1 MPPFVLSTASTSHR
15 SLYCTGDVKMTYRQ
29 LTAAALMLSLT
40 VGACSREEPAKP
52 YAVEDVPLS
61 QISADLAA
69 GKASAVGIT
78 EAYIERIKTYDAPL
92 KAVIMIAPDALQQA
106 AASDQRRKDG
116 KAIGPMDGIPILL
129 KDNIDAKGMPTT
141 AGSYALEH
149 NIPAQD
155 ADLTRRLREAG
166 AVILGKVNTNQFA
179 GLRTTQGLLG
189 STVGGMPHNP
199 YDLAR
204 TPAGSSNGSGIAA
217 AVSFSAATVGTCT
230 TGSVI
235 GPASLMGLV
244 SMRPTIALISR
255 GGIVPISLGQDT
267 AGPMARNVTDAAMM
281 MNIMAG
287 TEARDPASAEADAHK
302 TDYVKALST
311 EALKG
316 TKIGVI
322 RGMSGYSDVTKPL
335 FDDALAVLTAQGAEL
350 VDIPADIFE
359 DLSQEQRVILVY
371 DFKQD
376 LNAYLAASAPAQ
388 KVRTMTDLV
397 AFNKADPRENMWS
410 QDLVEAAEATTG
422 RDNPEYVNALTY
434 AKTKAGPEGYDKAFA
449 YGVVAVVTPTGQ
461 PAGLI
466 PPPGTAGHTIS
477 ARPKG
482 SSPPSPSMYAALAGY
497 PNLTVPMG
505 QVEGLPVGLSFIGP
519 KWSEAVLLSMAYAY
533 EQASHKRV
541 APAAY
546 KQAVASK

>member
-1 MPPFVLSTASTSHR
+1 MSYRLLAPAMALLLFAS
-15 SLYCTGDVKMTYRQ
+15 
-29 LTAAALMLSLT
+29 
-40 VGACSREEPAKP
+40 ACSRNEPAKP
-52 YAVEDVPLS
+52 YEVEDVALS

-69 GKASAVGIT
+69 GVTTSAAIT
-78 EAYIERIKTYDAPL
+78 QSYIDRIKTYDAPL
-92 KAVIMIAPDALQQA
+92 KAVIMIAPDAAQQA
-106 AASDQRRKDG
+106 EASDQRRKDG
-116 KAIGPMDGIPILL
+116 KAIGPLDGIPILL
-129 KDNIDAKGMPTT
+129 KDNIDALGMPTT
-141 AGSYALEH
+141 AGSFALEH
-149 NIPAQD
+149 NVPTQD
-155 ADLTRRLREAG
+155 AELTRRLREAG

-199 YDLAR
+199 YDLER

-217 AVSFSAATVGTCT
+217 AVSFAAATIGTCT

-255 GGIVPISLGQDT
+255 AGIVPISLGQDT
-267 AGPMARNVTDAAMM
+267 SGPMARSVTDAAML
-281 MNIMAG
+281 MNVLAG
-287 TEARDPASAEADAHK
+287 SDPRDPASAEADTHK
-302 TDYVKALST
+302 TDYVKALSMDS
-311 EALKG
+311 LKG
-316 TKIGVI
+316 QKIGVI

-335 FDDALAVLTAQGAEL
+335 FDEALSVLAARGAEL
-350 VDIPADIFE
+350 VDIPADLFE
-359 DLSQEQRVILVY
+359 DLSQEQRIILIY

-376 LNAYLAASAPAQ
+376 LNAYLAASSPAQ

-397 AFNKADPRENMWS
+397 AFNKADPRENIWS

-422 RDNPEYVNALTY
+422 RDNPEYVKALAY
-434 AKTKAGPEGYDKAFA
+434 AKNEAGPDGYDKAFA
-449 YGVVAVVTPTGQ
+449 YGVAAVVTPTGQ
-461 PAGLI
+461 PAALI
-466 PPPGTAGHTIS
+466 PKTPTAGHTIS

-519 KWSEAVLLSMAYAY
+519 KWSESLLLSMAYAY
-533 EQASHKRV
+533 EQASHKRL
-541 APAAY
+541 PPMAY
-546 KQAVASK
+546 KQAATSK

>member
-1 MPPFVLSTASTSHR
+1 MA
-15 SLYCTGDVKMTYRQ
+15 YRQ

-69 GKASAVGIT
+69 GATTSAAVT
-78 EAYIERIKTYDAPL
+78 QAYIERIRMYDAPL
-92 KAVIMIAPDALQQA
+92 KAVIMVAPDALQQA
-106 AASDQRRKDG
+106 AASDRRRQDG
-116 KAIGPMDGIPILL
+116 KALGPLDGIPILL
-129 KDNIDAKGMPTT
+129 KDNIDALGMPTT

-149 NIPAQD
+149 NVPTQD
-155 ADLTRRLREAG
+155 ADLTHRLREAG
-166 AVILGKVNTNQFA
+166 AIILGKVNTNQFA

-281 MNIMAG
+281 MNVMAG
-287 TEARDPASAEADAHK
+287 AGARDAASAEADAHK

-311 EALKG
+311 DALKG
-316 TKIGVI
+316 QKVGVI
-322 RGMSGYSDVTKPL
+322 RGMAGYSDVTRSL
-335 FDDALAVLTAQGAEL
+335 FDEAVNVLAAQGAEL

-359 DLSQEQRVILVY
+359 DLSQEQRTILIY

-376 LNAYLAASAPAQ
+376 LNAYLAAAAPAQ

-422 RDNPEYVNALTY
+422 RDNPEYVNALAY
-434 AKTKAGPEGYDKAFA
+434 AKNKAGPEGYDKAFG

-519 KWSEAVLLSMAYAY
+519 RWSESLLLSMAYAY
-533 EQASHKRV
+533 EQASHKRI

-546 KQAVASK
+546 KQASATSKQQ

>member
-1 MPPFVLSTASTSHR
+1 MRLRPSTAFLVLA
-15 SLYCTGDVKMTYRQ
+15 SLAM
-29 LTAAALMLSLT
+29 A
-40 VGACSREEPAKP
+40 ACSKEEPPKP
-52 YAVEDVPLS
+52 YEVEEISLA
-61 QISADLAA
+61 QISSDLAS
-69 GKASAVGIT
+69 GKTTSAAVT
-78 EAYIERIKTYDAPL
+78 EAYIARMKAYDAPL
-92 KAVIMIAPDALQQA
+92 KSVILIAPDAAAQA
-106 AASDQRRKDG
+106 AASDARRKDG
-116 KAIGPMDGIPILL
+116 KALGPMDGIPILL
-129 KDNIDAKGMPTT
+129 KDNIDALGMPTT

-149 NIPAQD
+149 NVPVED
-155 ADLTRRLREAG
+155 AELTRRLRQAG

-189 STVGGMPHNP
+189 STVGGMPRNP

-217 AVSFSAATVGTCT
+217 AVSFAAATVGTCT

-244 SMRPTIALISR
+244 SVRPTIALISR
-255 GGIVPISLGQDT
+255 RGVVPISLGQDT
-267 AGPMARNVTDAAMM
+267 AGPMARSVTDAAMM

-287 TEARDPASAEADAHK
+287 SDTGDPASAEADAHK
-302 TDYVKALST
+302 TDYVAALSRD
-311 EALKG
+311 ALKG
-316 TKIGVI
+316 KKIGVI
-322 RGMSGYSDVTKPL
+322 RGMSGYSEATKPL
-335 FDDALAVLTAQGAEL
+335 FDEALGVLTAQGAEL

-359 DLSQEQRVILVY
+359 DLSQEQRIILVY

-397 AFNKADPRENMWS
+397 AFNKADPRENIWN
-410 QDLVEAAEATTG
+410 QDLVEAAEATSG

-434 AKTKAGPEGYDKAFA
+434 AKQKAGPEGYDKAFA

-482 SSPPSPSMYAALAGY
+482 ASPPSPSMYAALAGY

-519 KWSEAVLLSMAYAY
+519 KWSEALLLSMAYSY
-533 EQASHKRV
+533 EQASQKRV
-541 APAAY
+541 PPAAY
-546 KQAVASK
+546 KTAAKN

>member
-1 MPPFVLSTASTSHR
+1 MTHR
-15 SLYCTGDVKMTYRQ
+15 SLATLAVTFV
-29 LTAAALMLSLT
+29 LAL
-40 VGACSREEPAKP
+40 GGCSQEDPAKP

-61 QISADLAA
+61 QISADLAGGA
-69 GKASAVGIT
+69 TTSAAIT
-78 EAYIERIKTYDAPL
+78 QAYIERIKTYDAPL
-92 KAVIMIAPDALQQA
+92 KSVIMIAPDAAQQA

-116 KAIGPMDGIPILL
+116 KAIGPLDGIPILL
-129 KDNIDAKGMPTT
+129 KDNIDAMGMPTT

-149 NIPAQD
+149 NVPVKD
-155 ADLTRRLREAG
+155 AELTRRLREAG

-189 STVGGMPHNP
+189 STVGGMPRNP

-217 AVSFSAATVGTCT
+217 AVSFAAATIGTCT

-255 GGIVPISLGQDT
+255 HGVVPISVGQDT
-267 AGPMARNVTDAAMM
+267 SGPMARNVMDAAML
-281 MNIMAG
+281 MNVLAG
-287 TEARDPASAEADAHK
+287 SDPEDPASAEADAHK
-302 TDYVKALST
+302 TDYVKALSRD
-311 EALKG
+311 ALKG
-316 TKIGVI
+316 QKLGVI
-322 RGMSGYSDVTKPL
+322 RGMSGYSDKTKPL
-335 FDDALAVLTAQGAEL
+335 FEEALGVLTAQGAEL
-350 VDIPADIFE
+350 IDIPPDIFE
-359 DLSQEQRVILVY
+359 DLSQEQRLILIY

-376 LNAYLAASAPAQ
+376 LNAYLAETAPVQ
-388 KVRTMTDLV
+388 KVRSMTELV
-397 AFNKADPRENMWS
+397 AFNKVDEREKVWS
-410 QDLVEAAEATTG
+410 QDLVEAAEATSG
-422 RDNPEYVNALTY
+422 RDNPEYVEALAY
-434 AKTKAGPEGYDKAFA
+434 AKRKAGPEGYDKAFA

-466 PPPGTAGHTIS
+466 PPPGTEGHTIS

-482 SSPPSPSMYAALAGY
+482 SSQPSPSMYAALAGY

-505 QVEGLPVGLSFIGP
+505 QVEGLPVGLSLIGP
-519 KWSEAVLLSMAYAY
+519 KWSEAQLLAMAYAY

-541 APAAY
+541 APVAY
-546 KQAVASK
+546 KQAAAKP

>member
-1 MPPFVLSTASTSHR
+1 MARRRF
-15 SLYCTGDVKMTYRQ
+15 
-29 LTAAALMLSLT
+29 TAAAMMALLAL
-40 VGACSREEPAKP
+40 GACSREEPAKS

-69 GKASAVGIT
+69 GKTTAVEIT
-78 EAYIERIKTYDAPL
+78 ESYIERIKTYDAPL

-106 AASDQRRKDG
+106 AASDRRRKDG

-149 NIPAQD
+149 NIPTQD

-302 TDYVKALST
+302 TDYVKALSI
-311 EALKG
+311 EGLKG
-316 TKIGVI
+316 QKIGVI
-322 RGMSGYSDVTKPL
+322 RGMSGYSEVTKPL
-335 FDDALAVLTAQGAEL
+335 FEEAVAVLAAQGAEL

-388 KVRTMTDLV
+388 QVRTMTDLV

-422 RDNPEYVNALTY
+422 RDNPEYVNALAY
-434 AKTKAGPEGYDKAFA
+434 AKKKAGPEGYDRAFA

-466 PPPGTAGHTIS
+466 PPPGTPGHTIS
-477 ARPKG
+477 ERPKG

-519 KWSEAVLLSMAYAY
+519 KWSEAALLSMAYAY
-533 EQASHKRV
+533 EQASHKRM
-541 APAAY
+541 PPTAY
-546 KQAVASK
+546 KQAIAAK

>member
-1 MPPFVLSTASTSHR
+1 M
-15 SLYCTGDVKMTYRQ
+15 
-29 LTAAALMLSLT
+29 
-40 VGACSREEPAKP
+40 
-52 YAVEDVPLS
+52 
-61 QISADLAA
+61 
-69 GKASAVGIT
+69 KA
-78 EAYIERIKTYDAPL
+78 YDAPL
-92 KAVIMIAPDALQQA
+92 KAVILIAPDAAQQA

-116 KAIGPMDGIPILL
+116 KALGPMDGIPILL
-129 KDNIDAKGMPTT
+129 KDNIDAIGMPTT
-141 AGSYALEH
+141 AGSFALEH
-149 NIPAQD
+149 NVPEKD
-155 ADLTRRLREAG
+155 AELTRRLREAG

-189 STVGGMPHNP
+189 STVGGMPRNP

-217 AVSFSAATVGTCT
+217 AVSFAAATVGTCT

-255 GGIVPISLGQDT
+255 RGVVPISLGQDT
-267 AGPMARNVTDAAMM
+267 AGPMARSVTDAAMM
-281 MNIMAG
+281 MNVMAG
-287 TEARDPASAEADAHK
+287 SDPGDAASAEADSHK

-311 EALKG
+311 DALKG
-316 TKIGVI
+316 QKLGVI
-322 RGMSGYSDVTKPL
+322 RGMSGYSDETKPL
-335 FDDALAVLTAQGAEL
+335 FDEAVGVLAAQGAEL
-350 VDIPADIFE
+350 IDIPADIFE
-359 DLSQEQRVILVY
+359 DLSQEQRIILVY

-376 LNAYLAASAPAQ
+376 LNAYLAASSPSQ
-388 KVRTMTDLV
+388 KVRSMTDLV
-397 AFNKADPRENMWS
+397 AFNKADPRENIWS

-422 RDNPEYVNALTY
+422 LDNPEYVGAHEY
-434 AKTKAGPEGYDKAFA
+434 AKRKAGPEGYDKAFA

-466 PPPGTAGHTIS
+466 PLKPTAGHTIS

-519 KWSEAVLLSMAYAY
+519 KWSEAQLIAMAYAY
-533 EQASHKRV
+533 EQASHKRLP
-541 APAAY
+541 PAAY
-546 KQAVASK
+546 KQAAAAKP

>member
-1 MPPFVLSTASTSHR
+1 MPPFVAFDERFFGRLRMSYRLLSIAAI
-15 SLYCTGDVKMTYRQ
+15 SLA
-29 LTAAALMLSLT
+29 LTL
-40 VGACSREEPAKP
+40 GACSQEEPAKP

-61 QISADLAA
+61 RISADLASGA
-69 GKASAVGIT
+69 TTSVAVT

-92 KAVIMIAPDALQQA
+92 KSVILIAPDAAAQA
-106 AASDQRRKDG
+106 AASDLRRKDG
-116 KAIGPMDGIPILL
+116 KALGPLDGIPILL
-129 KDNIDAKGMPTT
+129 KDNIDAAGMPTT

-149 NIPAQD
+149 NVPAQD
-155 ADLTRRLREAG
+155 AELTRRLRDAG

-189 STVGGMPHNP
+189 STVGGMPRNP

-255 GGIVPISLGQDT
+255 RGIVPISLGQDT

-281 MNIMAG
+281 MNVMAG
-287 TEARDPASAEADAHK
+287 SDPGDAASAEADAHK
-302 TDYVKALST
+302 TDYVKALSKD
-311 EALKG
+311 ALKG
-316 TKIGVI
+316 RKIGVI
-322 RGMSGYSDVTKPL
+322 RGMSGYSEQTTPL
-335 FDDALAVLTAQGAEL
+335 FDEALGVLTAQGAEL

-359 DLSQEQRVILVY
+359 DLSQEQRVILIY

-376 LNAYLAASAPAQ
+376 LNAYLAAASPSQ

-397 AFNKADPRENMWS
+397 AFNKADPRENIWS

-422 RDNPEYVNALTY
+422 RDNPEYVTALEY
-434 AKTKAGPEGYDKAFA
+434 AKRKAGPEGYDKAFA

-505 QVEGLPVGLSFIGP
+505 QVDGLPVGLSFIGP
-519 KWSEAVLLSMAYAY
+519 KWSEAALLAMAYAY
-533 EQASHKRV
+533 EQASGKRV
-541 APAAY
+541 PPVAY
-546 KQAVASK
+546 KQTAAAK

>member
-1 MPPFVLSTASTSHR
+1 MAYGMRAV
-15 SLYCTGDVKMTYRQ
+15 
-29 LTAAALMLSLT
+29 AAAGVLLALS
-40 VGACSREEPAKP
+40 ACSREEHSAP

-69 GKASAVGIT
+69 GKVTSAAIT
-78 EAYIERIKTYDAPL
+78 QSYIDRIKTYDAPL
-92 KAVIMIAPDALQQA
+92 KAVIMVAPDATAQA
-106 AASDQRRKDG
+106 SASDQRRKAG
-116 KAIGPMDGIPILL
+116 KTLGPLDGIPILL

-141 AGSYALEH
+141 AGSFALEH
-149 NIPAQD
+149 NVPAQD

-166 AVILGKVNTNQFA
+166 AIILGKVNTNQFA

-217 AVSFSAATVGTCT
+217 AVSFAAATVGMCT

-255 GGIVPISLGQDT
+255 GGVVPVSLGQDT

-281 MNIMAG
+281 MNVMAG
-287 TEARDPASAEADAHK
+287 TEARDSASMEADVHK
-302 TDYVKALST
+302 TDYVKALSK

-316 TKIGVI
+316 QKIGVI
-322 RGMSGYSDVTKPL
+322 RGMSGYSEVTKPL
-335 FDDALAVLTAQGAEL
+335 FDEAVGVLAAQGAEL
-350 VDIPADIFE
+350 IDIPPDIFE
-359 DLSQEQRVILVY
+359 DLSQEQRVILIY

-376 LNAYLAASAPAQ
+376 LNAYLANTAPEQ
-388 KVRTMTDLV
+388 KVRTITDLV
-397 AFNKADPRENMWS
+397 AFNNADPRESMWS

-422 RDNPEYVNALTY
+422 RDNPEYVNALAY
-434 AKTKAGPEGYDKAFA
+434 AKRKAGPEGYDKAFA

-461 PAGLI
+461 PAALI

-482 SSPPSPSMYAALAGY
+482 SSPASPSMYAALAGY

-505 QVEGLPVGLSFIGP
+505 QVGGLPVGLSFIGP
-519 KWSEAVLLSMAYAY
+519 KWSEAQLLSMAYAY

-541 APAAY
+541 PPAAY
-546 KQAVASK
+546 KQAVAAK